1 MGEVKRKPLKLT
13 LGNGD
18 KLTVFDEDH
27 TLGDI
32 IRWLCENKTD
42 AEELLYLLEEQLGKE
57 HKI

>member
-1 MGEVKRKPLKLT
+1 MGEVMRRPLKLT

-42 AEELLYLLEEQLGKE
+42 AEDLLSMLTLQLSKE
-57 HKI
+57 HKV